1 MTSQLGSTV
10 EQPLTDIER
19 RFIAN
24 FGQPRNFEHVQHE
37 LRIDPYTT
45 VNVDGEPVSFYAHDD
60 DMKMLLQAALDN
72 GWVVDLGDHDSPGKL
87 ASAAQKSKAAMD
99 TWSDEQAQ
107 IFENRLKIPQRAWRM
122 NGNAYIISNDGI
134 AKLHEPTGPVAVL
147 PPSTVQGMVDAEWQR
162 VIHDRDNIDTE
173 TQTGALVLEQ
183 WYEWFKEVNAEVKRA
198 WNVELED
205 PAAGG
210 PGSLPPVA
218 GGAGWTD
225 VYENRI
231 LDHENQKTAMPAL
244 VTPWFMALT
253 ILAFTDTD
261 TPTTSQ
267 DGSHKPTYTGYADAS
282 TPAASLN
289 AASAGSASNGTAI
302 TFAACTAG
310 SSSIVGF
317 ANKET
322 NGTTGDLRKYG
333 TCTTTTVSTT
343 QTPATFAIG
352 AYTTTAD

>member
-1 MTSQLGSTV
+1 MDSQISTI
-10 EQPLTDIER
+10 EAPLTDLER
-19 RFIAN
+19 RFIAH
-24 FGQPRNFEHVQHE
+24 FGQPRNLYHISQE
-37 LRIDPYTT
+37 LRQDPYTV
-45 VNVDGEPVSFYAHDD
+45 VNVDGEQVNFMAHPSDID
-60 DMKMLLQAALDN
+60 ILLKNALDK
-72 GWVVDLGDHDSPGKL
+72 GWVVDLGEFDKPGKL
-87 ASAAQKSKAAMD
+87 AAAVQKNADAME
-99 TWSDEQAQ
+99 TWSDEQAK
-107 IFENRLKIPQRAWRM
+107 IFETRLKVPHRAWRLD
-122 NGNAYIISNDGI
+122 GTQYIISNEGI
-134 AKLHEPTGPVAVL
+134 AKLHEPVGPTAVL
-147 PPSTVQGMVDAEWQR
+147 SPTTVQAMVDAEWQR
-162 VIHDRDNIDTE
+162 VIHDRDNINIE

-183 WYEWFKEVNAEVKRA
+183 WYDWFNEVAAEVKRA
-198 WNVELED
+198 WNVDLD
-205 PAAGG
+205 NPAGDG
-210 PGSLPPVA
+210 PGSLPPMA

-253 ILAFTDTD
+253 VLAFTDTD

-267 DGSHKPTYTGYADAS
+267 DGTHKPTYTGYADAS
-282 TPAASLN
+282 TPAASMN
-289 AASAGSASNGTAI
+289 AASAGSASNGTAV

-322 NGTTGDLRKYG
+322 SGTTGDLRKYG